1 MTPSRGGNRMET
13 IETEASLGM
22 VAVGPTRIP
31 TRMPLISTPAADDAR
46 TAGHPHAPLR
56 QTAVSPPQVNGA
68 MGVVRERMRQVPY
81 LPGRTASDATHRGS
95 SGNSNDARRIIYPRL
110 SSFGVHPI
118 VRIELVRAHLPRR
131 VGIAVLLLAL
141 LAPTAAPVAYA
152 QSSTAAHGSRTPRSR
167 ALAIL
172 GTIVGGLVGFGF
184 TYASGQRGSSR
195 CGPIH
200 CQVFVWAAGGGLLGY
215 FIGRQ
220 YDKNFAMYYRGVPPL
235 TPQSVDAQLNGRP
248 TVLAVADSIVAV
260 GGSDGVDI
268 FRGTALTPIAHRA
281 RGLHGI
287 DALAL
292 APHNGSLVLGS
303 QAGLYLF
310 PPRRGPGRLIRA
322 GEVGATAASADRV
335 YFGVGNRLEI
345 APLAADSAQPWP
357 GVAIGAPVRDAALDS
372 ARHLLWT
379 ITDRALIAF
388 RVSDDSL
395 ARIGS
400 IAITGGARR
409 LAILGDRAAVALG
422 EGGVQLYDI

>member
-1 MTPSRGGNRMET
+1 
-13 IETEASLGM
+13 
-22 VAVGPTRIP
+22 
-31 TRMPLISTPAADDAR
+31 
-46 TAGHPHAPLR
+46 
-56 QTAVSPPQVNGA
+56 
-68 MGVVRERMRQVPY
+68 
-81 LPGRTASDATHRGS
+81 
-95 SGNSNDARRIIYPRL
+95 
-110 SSFGVHPI
+110 
-118 VRIELVRAHLPRR
+118 

-152 QSSTAAHGSRTPRSR
+152 QSSTTAHGSRTPRSR

-335 YFGVGNRLEI
+335 YFGVDNRLEI

-372 ARHLLWT
+372 TRHLLWT

-422 EGGVQLYDI
+422 EGGVQLYDIRVPEAPRETAHWSTARFAYDVSLDSTRLFVAAGPEGVYVIDVSGAELRTIGLARSLGFATALVSRGGSTYIVDRRENALRRIPSDF